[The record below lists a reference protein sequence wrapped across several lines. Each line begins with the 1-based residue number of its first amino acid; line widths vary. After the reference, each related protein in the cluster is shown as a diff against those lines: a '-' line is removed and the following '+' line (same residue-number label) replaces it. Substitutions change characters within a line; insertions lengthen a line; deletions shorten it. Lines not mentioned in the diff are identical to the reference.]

1 MEAVTWSFW
10 EWRLT
15 ANANGVFFG
24 GDDSLS
30 EIEVMVVQCVNT

>member
-1 MEAVTWSFW
+1 MEEVTWSFW
-10 EWRLT
+10 EWRLA

-30 EIEVMVVQCVNT
+30 EIEVMVVRCMNT